1 MTLQTHRP
9 QSGWTGDV
17 RQARTKTY
25 TGIRLRRWHTSLA
38 QGTRPCATIWYASS
52 PSRSAQNQPLRNASK
67 QAKLHTDLDHAI
79 ATCFTRI
86 GHVRF
91 PHEEARPATRLG
103 APAWDAHRKQREAH
117 HTHPITRCIND
128 ERSGEAKGRLQA
140 QETRPLFKGLGKGEG
155 GGNPDHRTTDQQVC
169 SPGAR
174 GRHLSLDRAVKV
186 TNWPHS
192 LFSWGGTQWHRCL
205 HVKTPV

>member
-52 PSRSAQNQPLRNASK
+52 PSHAVHKINHSAPPAS
-67 QAKLHTDLDHAI
+67 QQSLHTDLDHAI
-79 ATCFTRI
+79 AACFTRI

-91 PHEEARPATRLG
+91 HMKKPDLRRGWG

-117 HTHPITRCIND
+117 HTPPITRCIND
-128 ERSGEAKGRLQA
+128 ERSGEAKGRRAKRDPGEGWSPHRRLDGPNA
-140 QETRPLFKGLGKGEG
+140 RERSGAGCPTRPVNSGAHG
-155 GGNPDHRTTDQQVC
+155 GGAH
-169 SPGAR
+169 
-174 GRHLSLDRAVKV
+174 
-186 TNWPHS
+186 
-192 LFSWGGTQWHRCL
+192 GGT
-205 HVKTPV
+205 

>member
-1 MTLQTHRP
+1 MDRHWITIPMTAKGKPTPTSSRPPQSQTPGLQAAAATSTDAKPYNQERRNGDFPAVVRVTLQTHRP

-79 ATCFTRI
+79 AACFTRI

-91 PHEEARPATRLG
+91 PHEEARLATRLG
-103 APAWDAHRKQREAH
+103 APA
-117 HTHPITRCIND
+117 
-128 ERSGEAKGRLQA
+128 
-140 QETRPLFKGLGKGEG
+140 
-155 GGNPDHRTTDQQVC
+155 
-169 SPGAR
+169 
-174 GRHLSLDRAVKV
+174 
-186 TNWPHS
+186 
-192 LFSWGGTQWHRCL
+192 
-205 HVKTPV
+205 

>member
-67 QAKLHTDLDHAI
+67 KQSYTPTSIMRSQLASRGSDMSDSHMKKPDLRRGWGLRRGMRI
-79 ATCFTRI
+79 ASS
-86 GHVRF
+86 
-91 PHEEARPATRLG
+91 ERPPPPL
-103 APAWDAHRKQREAH
+103 PW
-117 HTHPITRCIND
+117 CIND
-128 ERSGEAKGRLQA
+128 ERCGEAKGRLHA
-140 QETRPLFKGLGKGEG
+140 QETRPFSKGLGK
-155 GGNPDHRTTDQQVC
+155 C
-169 SPGAR
+169 FSGA
-174 GRHLSLDRAVKV
+174 K
-186 TNWPHS
+186 
-192 LFSWGGTQWHRCL
+192 FSDSG
-205 HVKTPV
+205 